1 MTTHDPDIEAADWF
15 AKRRDDRNREA
26 LEPAFQAWL
35 RSSERNREAYLRVEQ
50 TWGLLHEVKSMRLFK
65 ALAGELGPVAARRP
79 TEVVESVRPVSKS
92 PHPAASATLIV
103 IAMLAGA
110 AILGH
115 RLARDQ
121 SVPASVPGWVTYETS
136 RYDSIMSVALPDK
149 STLKL
154 NSDTQVEVRQSTAR
168 REIILERGDV
178 EFTIAPEAARPF
190 EVMAGKATVRVLG
203 TVFSMQRCDNGD
215 VETVVSRGRV
225 VFVPPSYVAREL
237 ASGQAAHVSGEQV
250 AMEKPLVATDDER
263 LAWLR
268 DKLVFGAGEPL
279 WKIVRKFN
287 HYNRQQLKIVD
298 PSIENL
304 MIGGIFDKHD
314 PETFAFGLSQ
324 LHVRYVISKS
334 DVLHENVILLSRE
347 TP

>member
-1 MTTHDPDIEAADWF
+1 MATHSPDIEAADWF
-15 AKRRDDRNREA
+15 AKRRDARNRER

-35 RSSERNREAYLRVEQ
+35 RSSERNREAYRRVEQ
-50 TWGLLHEVKSMRLFK
+50 AWVLIHEVKNLGLLE
-65 ALAGELGPVAARRP
+65 ALSGEHGPVAPRRSMG
-79 TEVVESVRPVSKS
+79 VAESVHPVLRS

-110 AILGH
+110 GILGH
-115 RLARDQ
+115 RVARDQ
-121 SVPASVPGWVTYETS
+121 SVPATVPYWVTYETGQ
-136 RYDSIMSVALPDK
+136 YDSIMSVALPDK

-154 NSDTQVEVRQSTAR
+154 NSDTEVKVRQSTAR
-168 REIILERGDV
+168 REIILERGEV
-178 EFTIAPEAARPF
+178 EFTIAAEASRPF
-190 EVMAGKATVRVLG
+190 EVTAGKATVRVLG

-225 VFVPPSYVAREL
+225 VLVPPSYAAREL
-237 ASGQAAHVSGEQV
+237 ASGQAAQISGERV
-250 AMEKPLVATDDER
+250 AMEKPLVAADDER

-287 HYNRQQLKIVD
+287 RYNRQQLKIVD

-324 LHVRYVISKS
+324 LHVQYVISRS
-334 DVLHENVILLSRE
+334 EALHSNVILLSRE
-347 TP
+347 RP